1 MKKITFTLAFI
12 ISFYSSNINAQF
24 IEIKKEKVFPVER
37 VAKSQKDIP
46 LILENSVIIKSAKQS
61 IKNLETITTRGK
73 FSYSLEPLTA
83 KLIAPQSAL
92 SNLGNELQENL
103 PNNSLIELGPID
115 KENLKVVI
123 VGSSKRVMITDGSF
137 VVSFVN
143 KNDQSKF
150 SKDYDLEKLQQ
161 FPDFTSFKSKDFSG
175 INDLLKRI
183 NQDSRIS
190 SLELNLIDPDIKT
203 N

>member
-1 MKKITFTLAFI
+1 MKKITFTLAI
-12 ISFYSSNINAQF
+12 ISFYTSSIDAQF
-24 IEIKKEKVFPVER
+24 IEIKKEKAFPAAKI
-37 VAKSQKDIP
+37 AKSQKDIP

-61 IKNLETITTRGK
+61 IKNLDTITTRGD
-73 FSYSLEPLTA
+73 FSYSLEPLTV

-103 PNNSLIELGPID
+103 PNNSLVELGPID
-115 KENLKVVI
+115 KENLKVTL
-123 VGSSKRVMITDGSF
+123 VGPSKKAMISDGSF
-137 VVSFVN
+137 LVGFINKDDQINFSTEYKLEEVQKYPDYILYRASSFN
-143 KNDQSKF
+143 
-150 SKDYDLEKLQQ
+150 
-161 FPDFTSFKSKDFSG
+161 G

>member
-1 MKKITFTLAFI
+1 MKKITFTLAI
-12 ISFYSSNINAQF
+12 ISFYTSSIDAQF
-24 IEIKKEKVFPVER
+24 IEIKKEKAFPAAKI
-37 VAKSQKDIP
+37 AKSQKDIP

-61 IKNLETITTRGK
+61 IKNLDTITTRGD
-73 FSYSLEPLTA
+73 FSYSLEPLTV

-103 PNNSLIELGPID
+103 PNNSVIELGPID
-115 KENLKVVI
+115 KENLKVTL
-123 VGSSKRVMITDGSF
+123 VGPSKKAMISDGSF
-137 VVSFVN
+137 LVGFINKDDQINFSTEYKLEEVQKYPDYILYRASSFN
-143 KNDQSKF
+143 
-150 SKDYDLEKLQQ
+150 
-161 FPDFTSFKSKDFSG
+161 G

-190 SLELNLIDPDIKT
+190 FLELNLIDPDIKT

>member
-1 MKKITFTLAFI
+1 MKKITFTLAI
-12 ISFYSSNINAQF
+12 ISFYTSSIDAQF
-24 IEIKKEKVFPVER
+24 IEIKKEKAFPAAKI
-37 VAKSQKDIP
+37 AKSQKDIP

-61 IKNLETITTRGK
+61 IKNLDTITTRGD
-73 FSYSLEPLTA
+73 FSYSLEPLTV

-103 PNNSLIELGPID
+103 PNNSLVELGPID
-115 KENLKVVI
+115 KENLKVTL
-123 VGSSKRVMITDGSF
+123 VGPSKKAMISDGSF
-137 VVSFVN
+137 LVGFINKDDQINFSTEYKLEEVQKYPDYILYRASSFN
-143 KNDQSKF
+143 
-150 SKDYDLEKLQQ
+150 
-161 FPDFTSFKSKDFSG
+161 G

-190 SLELNLIDPDIKT
+190 FLELNLIDPDIKT

>member
-1 MKKITFTLAFI
+1 MKKITFTLAI
-12 ISFYSSNINAQF
+12 ISFYTSSIDAQF
-24 IEIKKEKVFPVER
+24 IEIKKEKAFPAAKI
-37 VAKSQKDIP
+37 AKSQKDIP
-46 LILENSVIIKSAKQS
+46 LILENSLIIKSAKQS
-61 IKNLETITTRGK
+61 IKNLDTITTRGD
-73 FSYSLEPLTA
+73 FSYSLEPLTV

-103 PNNSLIELGPID
+103 PNNSLVELGPID
-115 KENLKVVI
+115 KENLKVTL
-123 VGSSKRVMITDGSF
+123 VGPSKKAMISDGSF
-137 VVSFVN
+137 LVGFINKDDQINFSTEYKLEEVQKYPDYILYRASSFN
-143 KNDQSKF
+143 
-150 SKDYDLEKLQQ
+150 
-161 FPDFTSFKSKDFSG
+161 G

>member
-1 MKKITFTLAFI
+1 MKKITFTLAI
-12 ISFYSSNINAQF
+12 ISFYTSSIDAQF
-24 IEIKKEKVFPVER
+24 IEIKKEKAFPAAKI
-37 VAKSQKDIP
+37 AKSQKDIP
-46 LILENSVIIKSAKQS
+46 LILENSVIIKSAKQG
-61 IKNLETITTRGK
+61 IKNLDTITTRGD
-73 FSYSLEPLTA
+73 FSYSLEPLTV

-103 PNNSLIELGPID
+103 PNNSVIELGPID
-115 KENLKVVI
+115 KENLKVTL
-123 VGSSKRVMITDGSF
+123 VGPSKKAMISDGSF
-137 VVSFVN
+137 LVGFINKDDQINFSTEYKLEEVQKYPDYILYRASSFN
-143 KNDQSKF
+143 
-150 SKDYDLEKLQQ
+150 
-161 FPDFTSFKSKDFSG
+161 G

>member
-1 MKKITFTLAFI
+1 MKKITFTLAI
-12 ISFYSSNINAQF
+12 ISFYTSSIDAQF
-24 IEIKKEKVFPVER
+24 IEIKKEKAFPAAKI
-37 VAKSQKDIP
+37 AKSQKDIP

-61 IKNLETITTRGK
+61 IKNLDTITTRGD
-73 FSYSLEPLTA
+73 FSYSLEPLTV

-103 PNNSLIELGPID
+103 PNNSLVELGPID
-115 KENLKVVI
+115 KENLKVTL
-123 VGSSKRVMITDGSF
+123 VGPSKKAMISDGSF
-137 VVSFVN
+137 LVGFINKDDQINFSTEYKLEEVQKYPDYILYRASSFN
-143 KNDQSKF
+143 
-150 SKDYDLEKLQQ
+150 
-161 FPDFTSFKSKDFSG
+161 G

-190 SLELNLIDPDIKT
+190 FLELNLIDPDIKI

>member
-1 MKKITFTLAFI
+1 MN
-12 ISFYSSNINAQF
+12 SQF
-24 IEIKKEKVFPVER
+24 IEIKKEKVFPVEQI
-37 VAKSQKDIP
+37 AKSQKEIP

-61 IKNLETITTRGK
+61 IKNLEAITTRGK

-83 KLIAPQSAL
+83 KLIAPQNAL
-92 SNLGNELQENL
+92 SNLGNELQDNL
-103 PNNSLIELGPID
+103 TNNSLLELGPID

-143 KNDQSKF
+143 KNDQNEF
-150 SKDYDLEKLQQ
+150 SKDYDLEKLQE
-161 FPDFTSFKSKDFSG
+161 FPDFISFKPKDFSE

-190 SLELNLIDPDIKT
+190 FLELNLIDPDIRT

>member
-61 IKNLETITTRGK
+61 IKNLDTITTRGD
-73 FSYSLEPLTA
+73 FSYSLEPLTV

>member
-1 MKKITFTLAFI
+1 MKKITFTLAI
-12 ISFYSSNINAQF
+12 ISFYTSSIDAQF
-24 IEIKKEKVFPVER
+24 IEIKKEKAFPAAKI
-37 VAKSQKDIP
+37 AKSQKDIP

-61 IKNLETITTRGK
+61 IKNLDTITTRGD
-73 FSYSLEPLTA
+73 FSYSLEPLTV

-103 PNNSLIELGPID
+103 PNNSLVELGPID
-115 KENLKVVI
+115 KENLKVTL
-123 VGSSKRVMITDGSF
+123 VGPSKKAMISDGSF
-137 VVSFVN
+137 LVGFINKDDQINFSTEYKLEEVQKYPDYILYRASSFN
-143 KNDQSKF
+143 
-150 SKDYDLEKLQQ
+150 
-161 FPDFTSFKSKDFSG
+161 G

-190 SLELNLIDPDIKT
+190 SLELNLIDPDIKI

>member
-1 MKKITFTLAFI
+1 MKKITFTLAI
-12 ISFYSSNINAQF
+12 ISFYTSSIDAQF
-24 IEIKKEKVFPVER
+24 IEIKKEKAFPAAKI
-37 VAKSQKDIP
+37 AKSQKDIP

-61 IKNLETITTRGK
+61 IKNLDTITTRGD
-73 FSYSLEPLTA
+73 FSYSLEPLTV

-103 PNNSLIELGPID
+103 PNNSVIELGPID
-115 KENLKVVI
+115 KENLKVTL
-123 VGSSKRVMITDGSF
+123 VGPSKKAMISDGSF
-137 VVSFVN
+137 LVGFINKDDQINFSTEYKLEEVQKYPDYILYRASSFN
-143 KNDQSKF
+143 
-150 SKDYDLEKLQQ
+150 
-161 FPDFTSFKSKDFSG
+161 G